1 MFIIFICLDREYCW
15 WIRMGYFCKWFL

>member
-15 WIRMGYFCKWFL
+15 